1 MTLEQDCLAILAK
14 QMGPAARIFLNRQ
27 CQRHLNKEPT
37 ELQKSDLDELAKW
50 CYNGT
55 QLTIGAAI
63 AENIR
68 KGILE
73 LK

>member
-14 QMGPAARIFLNRQ
+14 QLGPAARVFLNRQ

-37 ELQKSDLDELAKW
+37 ALQKSDLEELAKW
-50 CYNGT
+50 CYTGT
-55 QLTIGAAI
+55 QLTIGATI

>member
-14 QMGPAARIFLNRQ
+14 QMGPAARVFLNIQ
-27 CQRHLNKEPT
+27 CQRRLNKRPA

-50 CYNGT
+50 CYTGT

-63 AENIR
+63 AENIK

>member
-1 MTLEQDCLAILAK
+1 MTLEQDCLGILAK
-14 QMGPAARIFLNRQ
+14 QMGPAARIFLKRQ

-37 ELQKSDLDELAKW
+37 ELKKSDLDELAKW
-50 CYNGT
+50 CYNAT
-55 QLTIGAAI
+55 QQTIGTPI

-68 KGILE
+68 KNILE

>member
-1 MTLEQDCLAILAK
+1 MTLEQDCLVILAK
-14 QMGPAARIFLNRQ
+14 QMGPAARIFLKIQ
-27 CQRHLNKEPT
+27 CKRHLNKEPT
-37 ELQKSDLDELAKW
+37 ELKKSDLDELAKW

-68 KGILE
+68 KSILE